1 MGLLQMTDKQ
11 LDRLKSLLST
21 IEAADTRTTVY
32 DAAQETLRWRIEGE
46 ERKRKQAAEALA
58 VIAAANP
65 VVEN

>member
-1 MGLLQMTDKQ
+1 MTDKQ

-46 ERKRKQAAEALA
+46 ERKRKQEGIRISEA
-58 VIAAANP
+58 
-65 VVEN
+65 

>member
-1 MGLLQMTDKQ
+1 MTDKQ

-46 ERKRKQAAEALA
+46 ERKRKAL
-58 VIAAANP
+58 AAANP
-65 VVEN
+65 GGEN